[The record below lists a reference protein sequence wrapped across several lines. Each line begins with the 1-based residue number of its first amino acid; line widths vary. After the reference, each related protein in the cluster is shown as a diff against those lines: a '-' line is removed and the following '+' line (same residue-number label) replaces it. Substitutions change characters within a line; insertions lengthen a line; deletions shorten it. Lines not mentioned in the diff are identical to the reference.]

1 MKVKQKEYEE
11 LENKCQQKE
20 DEIDI
25 LDDTAKVI
33 KQDIKATE
41 QQYVDEVVDS
51 EMKKD
56 FMRYAALDNPKTTL
70 GKLVSGAFKK
80 FKEWWDKTKKP
91 EVTKKAR
98 TSILEQLREAKVR
111 ADQNNEQQIP
121 KPHKRDFGIEK

>member
-33 KQDIKATE
+33 KDIKAT
-41 QQYVDEVVDS
+41 
-51 EMKKD
+51 
-56 FMRYAALDNPKTTL
+56 
-70 GKLVSGAFKK
+70 
-80 FKEWWDKTKKP
+80 
-91 EVTKKAR
+91 
-98 TSILEQLREAKVR
+98 
-111 ADQNNEQQIP
+111 EQQIP